1 MKHFRSTALTTILA
15 LAGSSMAGLG
25 YTKTRYQQLDYFGSF
40 GQNTPLFL
48 NPGNITDAD
57 QTEVMLALYSTVNG
71 KAGLQYVSGVYPF
84 GLNHTVGASAFLN
97 GATVDGDVDDA
108 SGGKTWRKDAM
119 FLGYGYRVFHWMTL
133 GANLSV
139 LNFNNFNEKSN
150 PIGGDFGVLFNPYQ
164 DSKVGFLK
172 VGGAVQNAVQ
182 TPGYDNT
189 RNLNIGLH
197 WLGLHRTLEGRAEFS
212 LIDLESQNEFAWAM
226 GAQYYISPN
235 VAIGGKM
242 TREGFPMLTFAG
254 NAKRLSFLRYLEVE
268 LDLTHDGISLS
279 DEKRGLLWNVKLTS
293 RIGPTREEVLGAK
306 RYARLIREPEE
317 AFQEAMKLYLQR
329 RFLESAYAFG
339 KVVVKYPTY
348 RKVDIAT
355 YYQGKSFENMRM
367 HTVAKKVYETGI
379 QNYDASDYVPKYY
392 FQMLN
397 VAYKEE
403 NWGEALS
410 NYNIIA
416 GQYAQSDIKA
426 DADYV
431 MGQAYFAQG
440 RNGEARKLLEGIK
453 PEDANFGYAQYT
465 LGLISTKENKL
476 DAAQQHFEGILTR
489 QPRNK
494 SERDLREAAAVKL
507 GHVLYSLPEPK
518 LTRAVELYTQ
528 VPAASQYY
536 DEAQLAAAWCYVRNG
551 KWDDAN
557 RYLDGILQNTPT
569 SILVPETYLVRGYS
583 QLQKKD
589 CGTAVKSF
597 EQVQTM
603 LGKGFLTEEEIKK
616 RRDDYSDA
624 TKDFVSLQDRVYQLS
639 LQVPSERV
647 VRKRDEVKPGV
658 DKVREVQEEYFKF
671 QDVVAKQKKFE
682 KDKARLQKDS
692 EYALAT
698 AKRCLDAGGGT
709 GTPTDF

>member
-1 MKHFRSTALTTILA
+1 
-15 LAGSSMAGLG
+15 
-25 YTKTRYQQLDYFGSF
+25 
-40 GQNTPLFL
+40 
-48 NPGNITDAD
+48 
-57 QTEVMLALYSTVNG
+57 
-71 KAGLQYVSGVYPF
+71 
-84 GLNHTVGASAFLN
+84 
-97 GATVDGDVDDA
+97 
-108 SGGKTWRKDAM
+108 
-119 FLGYGYRVFHWMTL
+119 
-133 GANLSV
+133 
-139 LNFNNFNEKSN
+139 
-150 PIGGDFGVLFNPYQ
+150 
-164 DSKVGFLK
+164 
-172 VGGAVQNAVQ
+172 
-182 TPGYDNT
+182 
-189 RNLNIGLH
+189 
-197 WLGLHRTLEGRAEFS
+197 
-212 LIDLESQNEFAWAM
+212 
-226 GAQYYISPN
+226 
-235 VAIGGKM
+235 
-242 TREGFPMLTFAG
+242 
-254 NAKRLSFLRYLEVE
+254 
-268 LDLTHDGISLS
+268 
-279 DEKRGLLWNVKLTS
+279 
-293 RIGPTREEVLGAK
+293 
-306 RYARLIREPEE
+306 LIREPEE